1 MFSSVACYW
10 QALLLLE
17 YYGDKYCP
25 PVVKDQWVA
34 AAALCITGAD
44 CHPRFKCCPTTL
56 TSRCLG
62 YVKEQPR
69 MHAGYCPPDAAYGPV
84 KQVKCENDQMC
95 GRGKRCCQVGS
106 KIKCTKSVRFR
117 MFPVLKEGECP
128 VGKLKKKAF
137 QCKADQDCREK
148 QICCDGVCRKPKPK
162 PPKHDRYCP
171 DVADDKEMRNAKL
184 CNADSDCFDI
194 QKCCPTSLTLRC
206 QRPSQYAPLPKEGRC
221 KEEQGHIPVGYLPSC
236 TDDYDCMGMKKCCFQ
251 NGTID
256 CIDV

>member
-1 MFSSVACYW
+1 MYTAENVHTITTAKVMKSA
-10 QALLLLE
+10 
-17 YYGDKYCP
+17 
-25 PVVKDQWVA
+25 VKKEMKLFVKHQCLQEFILKSDYFTSAYSKLVEVPEKKLVHPLMVEFA
-34 AAALCITGAD
+34 A
-44 CHPRFKCCPTTL
+44 
-56 TSRCLG
+56 
-62 YVKEQPR
+62 
-69 MHAGYCPPDAAYGPV
+69 
-84 KQVKCENDQMC
+84 
-95 GRGKRCCQVGS
+95 
-106 KIKCTKSVRFR
+106 
-117 MFPVLKEGECP
+117 
-128 VGKLKKKAF
+128 
-137 QCKADQDCREK
+137 
-148 QICCDGVCRKPKPK
+148 
-162 PPKHDRYCP
+162 KHDRYCP